1 MGTIFHT
8 PAGYLNSNIG
18 LLAGTVIRELRM
30 HPYIDSELEGGQWNH
45 RPEYLEFTIQ
55 SVWDGGYTCQYSG
68 EENTFSWPTW
78 KEQPLYGFMDD
89 GSTPV
94 RYYVQDAP
102 IPLPYENKTTSFSP
116 YGLRCAEIDSAVQ
129 LIKDPEAFAALAAE
143 PEVSPQEFGIFLERP
158 SKRFLSEGG
167 CPCYRGKLNF
177 GYGANV
183 LCGSVQKQ
191 LHGYIETKFCESGRK
206 IYCPIWKAE
215 CNQLIVPNLDTKGD

>member
-68 EENTFSWPTW
+68 EESTFSWPTW
-78 KEQPLYGFMDD
+78 KEQPRYGFMDD

-102 IPLPYENKTTSFSP
+102 VPPPYESKLVNFSP
-116 YGLRCAEIDSAVQ
+116 YGLRCAEIDSAAQ

-143 PEVSPQEFGIFLERP
+143 PEVSPRDPGVCLERP
-158 SKRFLSEGG
+158 SKKFLAEGG
-167 CPCYRGKLNF
+167 CPHCQGTLNF
-177 GYGANV
+177 GSGANV
-183 LCGSVQKQ
+183 LCEAVREQ
-191 LHGYIETKFCESGRK
+191 LHGYVELKFCEDGRK
-206 IYCPIWKAE
+206 IYCPIWRAE
-215 CNQLIVPNLDTKGD
+215 HNKFSVSNLDTKEE

>member
-68 EENTFSWPTW
+68 EESTFSWPTW
-78 KEQPLYGFMDD
+78 KEQPHYGFMDD

-94 RYYVQDAP
+94 RYYIQNA
-102 IPLPYENKTTSFSP
+102 PLPPPYESKLLNFSP
-116 YGLRCAEIDSAVQ
+116 YGLRCTEIDQAAPLV
-129 LIKDPEAFAALAAE
+129 KNKNDFAALAAE
-143 PEVSPQEFGIFLERP
+143 PEVSPRAPGVFLERP
-158 SKRFLSEGG
+158 SKKFLAEGG
-167 CPCYRGKLNF
+167 CPCYQGELN
-177 GYGANV
+177 YGSGSNI
-183 LCGSVQKQ
+183 LCAAVREQ
-191 LHGYIETKFCESGRK
+191 LHSYMAVKFCEGGRK
-206 IYCPIWKAE
+206 VYCPIWKAE
-215 CNQLIVPNLDTKGD
+215 CNQLIVPNLGTKGD